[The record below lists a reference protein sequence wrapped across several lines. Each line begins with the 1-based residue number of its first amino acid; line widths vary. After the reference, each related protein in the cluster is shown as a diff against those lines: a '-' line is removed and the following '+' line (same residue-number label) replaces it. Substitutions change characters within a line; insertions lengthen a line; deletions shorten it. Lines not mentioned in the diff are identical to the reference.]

1 MEVAKYKKY
10 DIAFCRNH
18 GAVKKREDV
27 GKLPPCLSRRY
38 DYTECFALE
47 YLIQSDEYKEIE
59 LHDRQAKGADGL
71 DLIVRDRQLGIEV
84 TQAINEAFRKEG
96 MKWNKPLSNANND
109 EVSDDALFHKWKN
122 QPLRFEDIAKVIKNK
137 NEKYQEYLKKWKS
150 EVRDIDLFVYV
161 ADAKIKDTNIKFLEG
176 CLAPEGMG
184 WTPSQYI
191 GIGLTE
197 LLNDLRTPYRK
208 VYNHGVRV
216 KEQATSLVAPVTGT
230 AGLQVIIGTAPVNLA
245 ADPYKAT
252 NVPMIAYSF
261 SEAVEQVGYSDDF
274 KNYTLCQSMD
284 ACFRVLN
291 VAPIILINVLD
302 PKKHKKANEE
312 QTVNVEKMQATVK
325 VAGILADTVEVKAN
339 EATLTAGTDY
349 ITTFDDDGY
358 LVITLTAGGKGASA
372 KTLTVNST
380 SIDPTAV
387 TESDI
392 IGGYNASTGAE
403 TGMELIRHI
412 YPKFSMTPGLLLAPG
427 WTQKPNVGIALAAK
441 CEEINGV
448 FTCECILDIDT
459 AEATKYTDCN
469 DWKNK
474 NGYTNKHAAL
484 LWPQVKVGTKQY
496 AYSAIFGALTAYTDA
511 SNDDVPNLSPSN
523 KLIGITGLCL
533 EDGTEVTLDQPQAN
547 LLNGQGI
554 ITAINDSGW
563 KSWGNNTAC
572 YPANTDPKDRW
583 FCCRRFFS
591 WWGNSFILT
600 YKQKVDEPGNYRL
613 IESIVDSEN
622 IRGNSYVSQGKCAGA
637 RIEFSEDENPVTDIL
652 NGKIQFHQYLAPYV
666 PAEDILN
673 ILEFDPD
680 MLSAALNG
688 GE

>member
-1 MEVAKYKKY
+1 MA
-10 DIAFCRNH
+10 
-18 GAVKKREDV
+18 
-27 GKLPPCLSRRY
+27 
-38 DYTECFALE
+38 
-47 YLIQSDEYKEIE
+47 
-59 LHDRQAKGADGL
+59 
-71 DLIVRDRQLGIEV
+71 
-84 TQAINEAFRKEG
+84 
-96 MKWNKPLSNANND
+96 
-109 EVSDDALFHKWKN
+109 
-122 QPLRFEDIAKVIKNK
+122 
-137 NEKYQEYLKKWKS
+137 
-150 EVRDIDLFVYV
+150 
-161 ADAKIKDTNIKFLEG
+161 
-176 CLAPEGMG
+176 
-184 WTPSQYI
+184 
-191 GIGLTE
+191 
-197 LLNDLRTPYRK
+197 
-208 VYNHGVRV
+208 YNHGVRV

-325 VAGILADTVEVKAN
+325 VAGILADTVEVKANEATLTAGTDYITTFDDDGYLVITLTAGGKGASAKTLTVNSTSIDPTAVTESDIIGGYNASTGAETGMELIRHIYPKFSILADTVEVKAN

>member
-1 MEVAKYKKY
+1 MA
-10 DIAFCRNH
+10 
-18 GAVKKREDV
+18 
-27 GKLPPCLSRRY
+27 
-38 DYTECFALE
+38 
-47 YLIQSDEYKEIE
+47 
-59 LHDRQAKGADGL
+59 
-71 DLIVRDRQLGIEV
+71 
-84 TQAINEAFRKEG
+84 
-96 MKWNKPLSNANND
+96 
-109 EVSDDALFHKWKN
+109 
-122 QPLRFEDIAKVIKNK
+122 
-137 NEKYQEYLKKWKS
+137 
-150 EVRDIDLFVYV
+150 
-161 ADAKIKDTNIKFLEG
+161 
-176 CLAPEGMG
+176 
-184 WTPSQYI
+184 
-191 GIGLTE
+191 
-197 LLNDLRTPYRK
+197 
-208 VYNHGVRV
+208 YNHGVRV

-312 QTVNVEKMQATVK
+312 QTVNVEKMQATAK

-563 KSWGNNTAC
+563 KSWGN
-572 YPANTDPKDRW
+572 
-583 FCCRRFFS
+583 
-591 WWGNSFILT
+591 SFILT

>member
-1 MEVAKYKKY
+1 MA
-10 DIAFCRNH
+10 
-18 GAVKKREDV
+18 
-27 GKLPPCLSRRY
+27 
-38 DYTECFALE
+38 
-47 YLIQSDEYKEIE
+47 
-59 LHDRQAKGADGL
+59 
-71 DLIVRDRQLGIEV
+71 
-84 TQAINEAFRKEG
+84 
-96 MKWNKPLSNANND
+96 
-109 EVSDDALFHKWKN
+109 
-122 QPLRFEDIAKVIKNK
+122 
-137 NEKYQEYLKKWKS
+137 
-150 EVRDIDLFVYV
+150 
-161 ADAKIKDTNIKFLEG
+161 
-176 CLAPEGMG
+176 
-184 WTPSQYI
+184 
-191 GIGLTE
+191 
-197 LLNDLRTPYRK
+197 
-208 VYNHGVRV
+208 YNHGVRV

-252 NVPMIAYSF
+252 DVPMIAYSF

-622 IRGNSYVSQGKCAGA
+622 IRGNSYVSQGKCARA

-652 NGKIQFHQYLAPYV
+652 NGKIQLHQYLAPYV

>member
-1 MEVAKYKKY
+1 MA
-10 DIAFCRNH
+10 
-18 GAVKKREDV
+18 
-27 GKLPPCLSRRY
+27 
-38 DYTECFALE
+38 
-47 YLIQSDEYKEIE
+47 
-59 LHDRQAKGADGL
+59 
-71 DLIVRDRQLGIEV
+71 
-84 TQAINEAFRKEG
+84 
-96 MKWNKPLSNANND
+96 
-109 EVSDDALFHKWKN
+109 
-122 QPLRFEDIAKVIKNK
+122 
-137 NEKYQEYLKKWKS
+137 
-150 EVRDIDLFVYV
+150 
-161 ADAKIKDTNIKFLEG
+161 
-176 CLAPEGMG
+176 
-184 WTPSQYI
+184 
-191 GIGLTE
+191 
-197 LLNDLRTPYRK
+197 
-208 VYNHGVRV
+208 YNHGVRV
-216 KEQATSLVAPVTGT
+216 KEQATSLVTPVTGT

-261 SEAVEQVGYSDDF
+261 KEAVEQIGYSDDF
-274 KNYTLCQSMD
+274 KNYTICQSVD

-291 VAPIILINVLD
+291 IAPIILINVLD

-312 QTVNVEKMQATVK
+312 QIVNVEKMQATVK
-325 VAGILADTVEVKAN
+325 VEGILADTAEVKAN
-339 EATLTAGTDY
+339 ETVLAAGTDY

-547 LLNGQGI
+547 LSPSNKLIGITGLCLEDGTEVTLDQPQANLLNGQGI

-572 YPANTDPKDRW
+572 YPSNTDPKDRW

-600 YKQKVDEPGNYRL
+600 YKKKVDEPGNYRL

-622 IRGNSYVSQGKCAGA
+622 IRGNAYVSQGKCAGA

-673 ILEFDPD
+673 VLEFDPD

>member
-1 MEVAKYKKY
+1 MA
-10 DIAFCRNH
+10 
-18 GAVKKREDV
+18 
-27 GKLPPCLSRRY
+27 
-38 DYTECFALE
+38 
-47 YLIQSDEYKEIE
+47 
-59 LHDRQAKGADGL
+59 
-71 DLIVRDRQLGIEV
+71 
-84 TQAINEAFRKEG
+84 
-96 MKWNKPLSNANND
+96 
-109 EVSDDALFHKWKN
+109 
-122 QPLRFEDIAKVIKNK
+122 
-137 NEKYQEYLKKWKS
+137 
-150 EVRDIDLFVYV
+150 
-161 ADAKIKDTNIKFLEG
+161 
-176 CLAPEGMG
+176 
-184 WTPSQYI
+184 
-191 GIGLTE
+191 
-197 LLNDLRTPYRK
+197 
-208 VYNHGVRV
+208 YNHGVRV

-358 LVITLTAGGKGASA
+358 LVITLTAGG
-372 KTLTVNST
+372 
-380 SIDPTAV
+380 
-387 TESDI
+387 
-392 IGGYNASTGAE
+392 
-403 TGMELIRHI
+403 
-412 YPKFSMTPGLLLAPG
+412 
-427 WTQKPNVGIALAAK
+427 
-441 CEEINGV
+441 
-448 FTCECILDIDT
+448 
-459 AEATKYTDCN
+459 
-469 DWKNK
+469 
-474 NGYTNKHAAL
+474 
-484 LWPQVKVGTKQY
+484 KQY

>member
-1 MEVAKYKKY
+1 MA
-10 DIAFCRNH
+10 
-18 GAVKKREDV
+18 
-27 GKLPPCLSRRY
+27 
-38 DYTECFALE
+38 
-47 YLIQSDEYKEIE
+47 
-59 LHDRQAKGADGL
+59 
-71 DLIVRDRQLGIEV
+71 
-84 TQAINEAFRKEG
+84 
-96 MKWNKPLSNANND
+96 
-109 EVSDDALFHKWKN
+109 
-122 QPLRFEDIAKVIKNK
+122 
-137 NEKYQEYLKKWKS
+137 
-150 EVRDIDLFVYV
+150 
-161 ADAKIKDTNIKFLEG
+161 
-176 CLAPEGMG
+176 
-184 WTPSQYI
+184 
-191 GIGLTE
+191 
-197 LLNDLRTPYRK
+197 
-208 VYNHGVRV
+208 YNHGVRV

-291 VAPIILINVLD
+291 IAPIILINVLD

-325 VAGILADTVEVKAN
+325 VVGILADTVEVKAN

-392 IGGYNASTGAE
+392 IGGYNANTGAE

-533 EDGTEVTLDQPQAN
+533 EDGTEVVLDELQAN

-583 FCCRRFFS
+583 FSVRRFLS
-591 WWGNSFILT
+591 WAANSFILT
-600 YKQKVDEPGNYRL
+600 YFSKVDSPANKRL
-613 IESIVDSEN
+613 IEAIVDSEN
-622 IRGNSYVSQGKCAGA
+622 VRGNGFVARGVCA
-637 RIEFSEDENPVTDIL
+637 RHEVIYDEAENTTADL
-652 NGKIQFHQYLAPYV
+652 LDGKITFHQYITPYT
-666 PAEDILN
+666 PAEDIEDV
-673 ILEFDPD
+673 IEFDPD
-680 MLSAALNG
+680 ALTTALS
-688 GE
+688 